1 MDKNVK
7 TSQPYQLSEKCYK
20 NNVIFHQSNLQKK
33 KKKKT
38 LKISS
43 MAQMWGNVRSHSE
56 EKCKLL

>member
-33 KKKKT
+33 KKKNPENIQYGT
-38 LKISS
+38 DV
-43 MAQMWGNVRSHSE
+43 G
-56 EKCKLL
+56 KCALPF